1 MEVKLEVA
9 ILVLLVFGLPVVF
22 GDKSVCYRSIPFFFG
37 NLTCIPA
44 QSGQTCDS
52 YSSNKSFLFFPSQ
65 MDSPKCC
72 GIASHRNFPAPLD
85 LTSAD
90 YFLYIFL
97 DSLPVLILVPL
108 ILFFNINLASGPGH
122 SLVFTFQVLVAVFHS
137 AGMGI
142 LSYFYVAYP
151 FPCGYIPSGYLF
163 VLGPFVF
170 FNEPLFFFRHHVTL
184 THYALGYVK
193 ILIAGVMVVLYL
205 FLATCSQC
213 PVQCCRS
220 CWAKLRRS
228 VRNWR
233 ERHLPQRP
241 VFTGVC
247 SVAILMYGSLIAVS
261 FRLLF
266 KCEFA
271 DAVCLQNDFFG
282 HTPAICYWYE
292 HTASS
297 QPLCW
302 GSPDHFPY
310 FIPAWTFVGV
320 AVLLSLPFFY
330 HPGVPALVSYLT
342 RGRVQLPRLHRVR
355 PIFDLFQGVYKPR
368 MQFFVGLHLLYR
380 VAIWSAVAFA
390 SNDTKLYALIC
401 LCLVVLGIRSLFQ
414 PFESRRH
421 NYLEGLL
428 MVNVALVAVSLNIT
442 PLAQPTEGDNY
453 FPNAFAL
460 IVTLI
465 LGNLPLFCVVVYYL
479 YKFFRW
485 CCGKMRRRSG
495 YAEIQAQG
503 DDEMEESY
511 QGQRWEPPN
520 NENFP

>member
-1 MEVKLEVA
+1 MEVKTEVV
-9 ILVLLVFGLPVVF
+9 ILVLLVFGLPVVS
-22 GDKSVCYRSIPFFFG
+22 GDKSACNRSD
-37 NLTCIPA
+37 LTCFPA
-44 QSGQTCDS
+44 QSGRTCDS
-52 YSSNKSFLFFPSQ
+52 YSNNKSLFLSLSR
-65 MDSPKCC
+65 MDSPECC
-72 GIASHRNFPAPLD
+72 GIASHRNFPALLD
-85 LTSAD
+85 LTTD
-90 YFLYIFL
+90 DCFYYILY

-108 ILFFNINLASGPGH
+108 ILFFNINLASGWGH

-137 AGMGI
+137 VYMGI
-142 LSYFYVAYP
+142 FPSYYYFTYP
-151 FPCGYIPSGYLF
+151 SPCGYNPTGYLSTI
-163 VLGPFVF
+163 GPLVF
-170 FNEPLFFFRHHVTL
+170 FNELLFFTWKSQTL

-193 ILIAGVMVVLYL
+193 ILIAGVIVVLYL

-233 ERHLPQRP
+233 ERYLSQRP
-241 VFTGVC
+241 VFTGVS
-247 SVAILMYGSLIAVS
+247 SVAILMYGSLVEVS

-266 KCEFA
+266 RCEFA
-271 DAVCLQNDFFG
+271 DEICLQYDFS
-282 HTPAICYWYE
+282 AICYWYE

-310 FIPAWTFVGV
+310 FIPALIFIGV

-380 VAIWSAVAFA
+380 VGMWSAVAFA
-390 SNDTKLYALIC
+390 SNETKLYALIC
-401 LCLVVLGIRSLFQ
+401 LWLVILAVHSLFQ
-414 PFESRRH
+414 PFEIRKH

-428 MVNVALVAVSLNIT
+428 MVNVALAAVSLSKT
-442 PLAQPTEGDNY
+442 SFAQPTEGDSY
-453 FPNAFAL
+453 FPFAL
-460 IVTLI
+460 IVTGI
-465 LGNLPLFCVVVYYL
+465 LTYLPLFSVIVYYL

-485 CCGKMRRRSG
+485 CCCTVRRRSG

-503 DDEMEESY
+503 DEDKMEESY
-511 QGQRWEPPN
+511 QGERWEPPS

>member
-1 MEVKLEVA
+1 MEVV
-9 ILVLLVFGLPVVF
+9 ILILLVFGLPVVS
-22 GDKSVCYRSIPFFFG
+22 GDKSACNRSEPDPFFG
-37 NLTCIPA
+37 NFACFEA

-52 YSSNKSFLFFPSQ
+52 YLNNKSLGFIFFL
-65 MDSPKCC
+65 MDSSECC
-72 GIASHRNFPAPLD
+72 GIASHRNLPGLLD

-90 YFLYIFL
+90 YILYIL
-97 DSLPVLILVPL
+97 YDSLPVLILVPL

-137 AGMGI
+137 AGIGGFQP
-142 LSYFYVAYP
+142 YFYLLYP
-151 FPCGYIPSGYLF
+151 SPCGYKSPLDMF
-163 VLGPFVF
+163 VLGPLVF
-170 FNEPLFFFRHHVTL
+170 FNEPLFLFWQSQQPITL

-220 CWAKLRRS
+220 CWAQLRRS

-233 ERHLPQRP
+233 ERHFPQRP

-247 SVAILMYGSLIAVS
+247 SVAILMYGSLVEVS

-266 KCEFA
+266 RCELA
-271 DAVCLQNDFFG
+271 EAVCSQCNNFES
-282 HTPAICYWYE
+282 ICYWYYY
-292 HTASS
+292 TASS

-302 GSPDHFPY
+302 GSPDHYPY
-310 FIPAWTFVGV
+310 FIPAWVFIGV

-380 VAIWSAVAFA
+380 VGIWSTVSFA
-390 SNDTKLYALIC
+390 SNDTKLYALHC
-401 LCLVVLGIRSLFQ
+401 LWLVILAVHSLFQ

-428 MVNVALVAVSLNIT
+428 MVNFALVAVSLNKST
-442 PLAQPTEGDNY
+442 FAQPTGSD
-453 FPNAFAL
+453 
-460 IVTLI
+460 ISSTTLI
-465 LGNLPLFCVVVYYL
+465 ANFITLTLANLPLLCVVVYYL

-485 CCGKMRRRSG
+485 CWGTVRRRSG

-503 DDEMEESY
+503 DEDEMEESY
-511 QGQRWEPPN
+511 QGERWEPPN
-520 NENFP
+520 NANFP

>member
-1 MEVKLEVA
+1 MEVA

-22 GDKSVCYRSIPFFFG
+22 GDKSVCNRTIPIFG
-37 NLTCIPA
+37 NFNCSEVPYP
-44 QSGQTCDS
+44 QTCDR
-52 YSSNKSFLFFPSQ
+52 YSNNNSLGFILPR
-65 MDSPKCC
+65 MDSPECC
-72 GIASHRNFPAPLD
+72 GIAHGSSSNTFY
-85 LTSAD
+85 TTIGG
-90 YFLYIFL
+90 YILYIFL

-122 SLVFTFQVLVAVFHS
+122 SLVLTFQVLVAVFHS
-137 AGMGI
+137 VKNVLHG
-142 LSYFYVAYP
+142 LVA
-151 FPCGYIPSGYLF
+151 SSALF
-163 VLGPFVF
+163 VIGPLVF
-170 FNEPLFFFRHHVTL
+170 FNEPLLLWSSQNL

-233 ERHLPQRP
+233 DRHLPQRP
-241 VFTGVC
+241 VFTGAC
-247 SVAILMYGSLIAVS
+247 SVAILMYGSLLEVA
-261 FRLLF
+261 FGLLF
-266 KCEFA
+266 RWELSNE
-271 DAVCLQNDFFG
+271 VCLGRGLFDGITTVCFW
-282 HTPAICYWYE
+282 CVY
-292 HTASS
+292 TASS
-297 QPLCW
+297 QPLLW
-302 GSPDHFPY
+302 GSSDHLPY
-310 FIPAWTFVGV
+310 FILGCIMVII

-368 MQFFVGLHLLYR
+368 MQFFTGLHLLYR
-380 VAIWSAVAFA
+380 VAIWSAVAFTP
-390 SNDTKLYALIC
+390 NDTKLYALSC
-401 LCLVVLGIRSLFQ
+401 LWLVILGILSLFQ

-428 MVNVALVAVSLNIT
+428 MVNVALVGVSLNKT
-442 PLAQPTEGDNY
+442 DFAQPTEGDNSTNNSLNL
-453 FPNAFAL
+453 FSQSVAG
-460 IVTLI
+460 I
-465 LGNLPLFCVVVYYL
+465 LANLPLFCVVVYYL

-485 CCGKMRRRSG
+485 CCCSVRRRSG

-503 DDEMEESY
+503 DEDEMEESY
-511 QGQRWEPPN
+511 QGERWEPPN
-520 NENFP
+520 NENLP

>member
-1 MEVKLEVA
+1 MEVA

-22 GDKSVCYRSIPFFFG
+22 GDKSACNRPYPD
-37 NLTCIPA
+37 LTCFEDK
-44 QSGQTCDS
+44 SGRTCDS
-52 YSSNKSFLFFPSQ
+52 YSNNKSLGFFSSQ
-65 MDSPKCC
+65 MDSPECC
-72 GIASHRNFPAPLD
+72 GLASHRNLPGPLD

-90 YFLYIFL
+90 YFHYILY

-122 SLVFTFQVLVAVFHS
+122 SLVFTFQVLVAMFHS
-137 AGMGI
+137 AGIGGFQ
-142 LSYFYVAYP
+142 S
-151 FPCGYIPSGYLF
+151 CGYNSLGYLF
-163 VLGPFVF
+163 VLGPLVL
-170 FNEPLFFFRHHVTL
+170 FNDPLFFFWEFQTATTL
-184 THYALGYVK
+184 TLYALGYVK

-220 CWAKLRRS
+220 CWANVRRS

-233 ERHLPQRP
+233 ERHFPQRP
-241 VFTGVC
+241 VFTGAC
-247 SVAILMYGSLIAVS
+247 SVAILMYGSLLEVS
-261 FRLLF
+261 FRLLYR
-266 KCEFA
+266 CELA
-271 DAVCLQNDFFG
+271 DAVCLQYDIFDNTFAMCF
-282 HTPAICYWYE
+282 WYYY
-292 HTASS
+292 TASS

-302 GSPDHFPY
+302 GFSNHVPY
-310 FIPAWTFVGV
+310 FIPACILIGV

-368 MQFFVGLHLLYR
+368 MQFFTGLHLLYR
-380 VAIWSAVAFA
+380 VGMWSAVSFA

-401 LCLVVLGIRSLFQ
+401 LWLVILGIHSLFQ
-414 PFESRRH
+414 PFENRRH

-428 MVNVALVAVSLNIT
+428 MVNVALVGVSLSKT
-442 PLAQPTEGDNY
+442 SYAQPTESNSSFSYVIALY
-453 FPNAFAL
+453 F
-460 IVTLI
+460 VTGFLTY
-465 LGNLPLFCVVVYYL
+465 LPLLCVIVYYL

-485 CCGKMRRRSG
+485 CCGTVRRHSG

-503 DDEMEESY
+503 DEDEIEESY
-511 QGQRWEPPN
+511 QGERWEPPN